1 MALYLR
7 DIRRTKLLT
16 AKEEIELALR
26 IEKGDEDARAR
37 MIESN
42 LRLVVMIAKRY
53 TNRGLAFM
61 DLIEEGNVGLI
72 KAVEKFQ
79 ASKGCRFSTYA
90 TWWIRQSI
98 DRALTNQV
106 PTVRLP
112 VHVADDMERVNRVAG
127 QFQRKH
133 ARYPTEEEL
142 AEETRFAP
150 AYVRRLLS
158 LRRTSLSLDQALD
171 SEGNFTLQ
179 DKLEDASIEDPAEA
193 IHGDSMRSRVLAK
206 LRCLSERERKILS
219 LRFGLDDG
227 DDGLTLEKIGEKF
240 GVTRERIRQIQ
251 VEALDKLRAALVE
264 DGLDRLS
271 VI

>member
-7 DIRRTKLLT
+7 DIRRTTLLT
-16 AKEEIELALR
+16 AQEEIELALR
-26 IEKGDEDARAR
+26 IEKGDEGARAR

-42 LRLVVMIAKRY
+42 LRLVVKFAKRY

-79 ASKGCRFSTYA
+79 VSKGCRFSTYA

-98 DRALTNQV
+98 ERALTNQV

-112 VHVADDMERVNRVAG
+112 VHVADDLERMNRVAH
-127 QFQRKH
+127 QFQKKH
-133 ARYPTEEEL
+133 MRYPSEEEL
-142 AEETRFAP
+142 ASETGFTLV
-150 AYVRRLLS
+150 YIHRLFS
-158 LRRTSLSLDQALD
+158 LRRRVLSLDQTLD
-171 SEGNFTLQ
+171 PAGDFTLQ
-179 DKLEDASIEDPAEA
+179 DKLEDTSIEDPAEV
-193 IHGDSMRSRVLAK
+193 IHGETMRSRVLAK
-206 LRCLSERERKILS
+206 LACLNERERKILS

-227 DDGLTLEKIGEKF
+227 DEGLTLEKIGAKF

-251 VEALDKLRAALVE
+251 VEALDKLRAALAE
-264 DGLDRLS
+264 DGFDRLA